1 MRPFADYP
9 KGKGVFIL
17 KISKKSIIVITTYI
31 IAAFALVGGFML
43 KQNISSSSYKRQ
55 TAVDYTRAFSA
66 LSDSTQN
73 MSDSLKKVCVASSP
87 SLISSTCAEVYAEA
101 KSAEAALSVLPYAN
115 EELEHTAAFISKTG
129 DYVFYISRSCASGN
143 SLSDE
148 ERQNLEAL
156 CQSAESVA
164 DTLSSL
170 SAQLLSGSISISEL
184 EKKQDVLSGTEDSMV
199 SSGFADSFKAMET
212 EFPELPSLIYDGP
225 FSSHISSMEPKLLE
239 GRKEISEE
247 DILFI
252 AEDFSGIDRNRLSI
266 EYARESDVPV
276 YVVTAKTG
284 SITQTFE
291 ITKTGGFIMYYG
303 TNRSVSRTSLS
314 QDEAISRAQSFLK
327 SRGLS
332 NMQMTYYEVQNN
344 ILIANFAYSK
354 NGVIYYPDLVKVGI
368 AMDNGEVMSFESE
381 GYIMNHTER
390 SPGTISVSRETAEAA
405 LSNTL
410 AVIGYNTCVIPTSGK
425 NELLCHEFKCEYS
438 DGSHC
443 LVYVNAETGAEEK
456 ILILLEN
463 ENGTLTV

>member
-1 MRPFADYP
+1 M
-9 KGKGVFIL
+9 
-17 KISKKSIIVITTYI
+17 KISKKSVIVISTYI

-43 KQNISSSSYKRQ
+43 RQNISSRSYKRQ

-115 EELEHTAAFISKTG
+115 EELENTAAFISKAG

-143 SLSDE
+143 ALTDE

-156 CQSAESVA
+156 RKSAESVA

-170 SAQLLSGSISISEL
+170 SSDLLAGSISISEL
-184 EKKQDVLSGTEDSMV
+184 EEKQDVLSGSEDSMV

-239 GRKEISEE
+239 GKKEISEE

-252 AEDFSGIDRNRLSI
+252 ASEFSGIDRNRLNVD
-266 EYARESDVPV
+266 YARESDVPV

-284 SITQTFE
+284 SIIQTFE
-291 ITKTGGFIMYYG
+291 ITKVGGYIMYYG
-303 TNRSVSRTSLS
+303 TSRTVPRSSLTQEQAVS
-314 QDEAISRAQSFLK
+314 KAKSFLK
-327 SRGLS
+327 SRGLG

-344 ILIANFAYSK
+344 TLLANFAYTQ

-381 GYIMNHTER
+381 GYIMNHTSR
-390 SPGTISVSRETAEAA
+390 PPVTASVSREAAESA
-405 LSNTL
+405 LADTL
-410 AVIGYNTCVIPTSGK
+410 TVVGYNTCVIPTSGK
-425 NELLCHEFKCEYS
+425 NELFCHEFKCDYG
-438 DGSHC
+438 DGEHC
-443 LVYVNAETGAEEK
+443 LVYVNAETGVEEK
-456 ILILLEN
+456 VLVLLES
-463 ENGTLTV
+463 ENGTLTI